1 MDVPAPPDLLI
12 LGSAAA
18 EGIPAIFCD
27 CRVCRE
33 AAKRGGPDVRAR
45 TCYNFGGDVQ
55 IDLGPDGLQAWQAHH
70 DVLRRMHHLLVTHCH
85 EDHLQP
91 SDLIYKSRWFAGVPA
106 IPDVLTVHGT
116 APTRARLEN
125 ELWLGDETFEEKF
138 RNCGLAFH
146 QFKPFDTF
154 VLDGCGAVV
163 RTFAADHW
171 ERLQPC
177 VFLVTLRGR
186 TAFVCND
193 TGWLPD
199 ASWDALAK
207 LRGEVAIDVAVLDDT
222 GMLAGAPEG
231 PDGAEAWTRGHM
243 SAPTILKAYDKL
255 DALGLLAPGCV
266 RAVNHFSHN
275 GGSTHDELRAF
286 YEPRGIVVG
295 HDGLAL

>member
-1 MDVPAPPDLLI
+1 MESPKLLV

-18 EGIPAIFCD
+18 EGVPALFCD

-33 AAKRGGPDVRAR
+33 AAAKGGPDVRAR
-45 TCYNFGGDVQ
+45 TSYNFGGEVQ
-55 IDLGPDGLQAWQAHH
+55 IDFGPDALQAWQAHR
-70 DVLRRMHHLLVTHCH
+70 DVLRRMRHILVTHAH

-91 SDLIYKSRWFAGVPA
+91 SDLLYHGTDYAGVPA
-106 IPDVLTVHGT
+106 TEGTLTIHGT
-116 APTRARLEN
+116 APTRARMELEYWPGN
-125 ELWLGDETFEEKF
+125 PAPLGEKLARAGLVFREFRQFDVFELPD
-138 RNCGLAFH
+138 
-146 QFKPFDTF
+146 
-154 VLDGCGAVV
+154 CGATV

-171 ERLQPC
+171 DALQPC

-207 LRGEVAIDVAVLDDT
+207 LKGEVAIDVAVLDDT
-222 GMLAGAPEG
+222 GMLKGAPEG
-231 PDGAEAWTRGHM
+231 PAGSEAWHRGHM
-243 SAPTILKAYDKL
+243 SAPTILRAYDKL

-275 GGSTHDELRAF
+275 GGSTHEEMRAF
-286 YEPRGIVVG
+286 YEPRGIAVG
-295 HDGLAL
+295 YDGLEL